1 MLAEYSGYAIY
12 SGSAVYAGWR
22 YWLAV
27 FLCLICWRYMLATLS
42 GHGDYTW
49 LSMQAVQKSFK
60 KCNEH
65 NTYVMFERY
74 ENSKWKRL

>member
-1 MLAEYSGYAIY
+1 
-12 SGSAVYAGWR
+12 
-22 YWLAV
+22 
-27 FLCLICWRYMLATLS
+27 MLATLS

-60 KCNEH
+60 KFNEH
-65 NTYVMFERY
+65 NTNVMFERY